1 MDAQENAEKIILA
14 RIKQMEK
21 TAKKYEDQINELFKQ
36 IDSLEKENRKLLKDD
51 NKNNEQI
58 INENK
63 QKIKELLLDIKKLN
77 KQKEDALGVPL
88 DLNFRD
94 DSNIR
99 PNVDI

>member
-51 NKNNEQI
+51 NKNNEQ
-58 INENK
+58 
-63 QKIKELLLDIKKLN
+63 KIKELLLDIKKLN